1 MNNDRLI
8 NEITE
13 LLDKANKFDDI
24 MNELGTTSN
33 TTLDKVKSL
42 KNDRVN
48 EVLDTL

>member
-8 NEITE
+8 SDITE
-13 LLDKANKFDDI
+13 LMDKATKFDKI
-24 MNELGTTSN
+24 MKELGTTSN
-33 TTLDKVKSL
+33 TTFEKVISL